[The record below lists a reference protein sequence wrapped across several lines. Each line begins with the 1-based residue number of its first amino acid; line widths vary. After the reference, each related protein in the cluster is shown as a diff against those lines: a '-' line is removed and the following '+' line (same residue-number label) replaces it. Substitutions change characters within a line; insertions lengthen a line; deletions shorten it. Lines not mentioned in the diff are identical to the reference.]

1 MDDRRPIGHR
11 GKCSSRT
18 RCTFRGEG
26 SGGPLE
32 PLLVARALDD
42 GVTLA
47 EADAGA
53 GDAVLFPELRD
64 LLLDLLVLR
73 DESGI
78 VLLRERVHHLRAP
91 EGEAVDVVSD
101 VG

>member
-26 SGGPLE
+26 LGGPLE
-32 PLLVARALDD
+32 PLLVARALND
-42 GVTLA
+42 GVALT

-64 LLLDLLVLR
+64 LLLDLLMLR
-73 DESGI
+73 DEGGI
-78 VLLRERVHHLRAP
+78 VLLGKRVHHLRAAKS
-91 EGEAVDVVSD
+91 EAVDVVSD